1 MIPFI
6 SYYYYFRLWNFRIVY
21 IIKKMLYCNDKT
33 IQDVGYYYNLQN
45 WIWHKIM
52 SSLEDPSG

>member
-1 MIPFI
+1 
-6 SYYYYFRLWNFRIVY
+6 
-21 IIKKMLYCNDKT
+21 MLYCNDKT

>member
-33 IQDVGYYYNLQN
+33 IQDAGYYYNLQN
-45 WIWHKIM
+45 WIWYKIM